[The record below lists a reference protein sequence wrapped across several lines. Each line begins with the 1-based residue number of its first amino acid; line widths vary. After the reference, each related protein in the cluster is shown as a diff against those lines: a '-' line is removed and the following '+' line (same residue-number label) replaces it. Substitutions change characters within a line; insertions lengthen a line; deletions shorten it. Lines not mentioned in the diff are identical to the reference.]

1 MYYNTYRKI
10 KKAGENLQV
19 KIIINENVCL
29 TAILNETGT
38 AQKVFAALPIKGSGE
53 TWGEEIY
60 FTSKVEAALENPR
73 EVLQAGEI
81 AYWPPIK
88 ALCIFFGPTPA
99 SRGEEMRAA
108 GPVNVI
114 GKIEGDLNV
123 LRDLKEPLEIMI
135 TRGP

>member
-1 MYYNTYRKI
+1 M
-10 KKAGENLQV
+10 QV
-19 KIIINENVCL
+19 KIIINKDVHL
-29 TAILNETGT
+29 TGILNETST
-38 AQKVFAALPIKGSGE
+38 AQKVFAALPIKGSGK

-60 FTSKVEAALENPR
+60 FTSEVEAALENPR

-99 SRGEEMRAA
+99 SRGEEIRAA

-114 GKIEGDLNV
+114 GKIEGSLNI
-123 LRDLKEPLEIMI
+123 LRNLKEPLEITI
-135 TRGP
+135 TRGPSSL